1 MEQGEAGGTRGG
13 GWDKGRQVGDPK
25 VANSMCHRKALEGTG
40 RAIYALFGI
49 NGDKLSQLVG
59 PPFPAFKASFS
70 ALLSWHLHVY
80 DG

>member
-1 MEQGEAGGTRGG
+1 MYVQNYSAPG
-13 GWDKGRQVGDPK
+13 DKGRQVGDPK